1 MPAVLIWAK
10 DPATGEWKPVSTIAI
25 EKANEHNVAK
35 GADVA
40 ILSEAVSP
48 TNPPCL
54 FRIMVAIGAATIFK
68 ADITKGENTQT
79 VEFNSGTALA
89 INALYMFDMLVH
101 SGDTVNW
108 KCTDAATYLVFR
120 VQEIPVATQ

>member
-1 MPAVLIWAK
+1 MPGVLIWGYEPVSK
-10 DPATGEWKPVSTIAI
+10 EWKEISTIAI

-35 GADVA
+35 GANTA
-40 ILSEAVSP
+40 ILASAVSA

-54 FRIMVAIGAATIFK
+54 FRIMVAIDAATVFK
-68 ADITKGENTQT
+68 ADIIKGGNTQT
-79 VEFNSGTALA
+79 VEFNGGTNLA
-89 INALYMFDMLVH
+89 VNALYMFDMLVH

-108 KCTDAATYLVFR
+108 KCTGAATYLVFR